1 MIEMPADA
9 DKVLREIVTNGLR
22 PPVALVLYDA
32 KDIERASFYP
42 FAGFSPEYQAID
54 WAVEREV
61 DVWPIDL
68 PARNYLAKQSAKPPP
83 TLFATADPPVEEPSV
98 LPGKTSKQLRNQ
110 LRRDPLSLMAE
121 LAGYKDSEAWWDATL
136 ERGHK
141 DSLAVF
147 EAMLAMISELRETF
161 PSASDDENQRRE
173 AFMRTEI
180 RKAMK
185 TGAERIAIIVGAW
198 HGPAVSDPLLYKA
211 ATDKNI
217 LKGLPKVKIAAA
229 WVPWSYP
236 RLARAGGYGA
246 GVASPNWYQL
256 IHDFPDNATERWMAT
271 AAKLLREEGFDASPA
286 MATEGVSLAKTLAT
300 LRDHEQ
306 PGIHE
311 LEQALLGT
319 LAAGRPERLAV
330 IHKKLT
336 IGTTV
341 GFVPPDVTTV
351 PLLQDLNRELKS
363 TRMAKLW
370 ETAGEQYLKVTKTNP
385 RGGIDLRTN
394 NDLRKSH
401 LLHRLNLLEIFWG
414 KLQPS
419 GPDSISSF
427 KETWLLEW
435 QPEYSLYLIERA
447 SYGNT
452 VAIAAGRYASE
463 KAADLRTVRPLAQ
476 LTLDCL
482 RANLPDVVP
491 DLMALLRSRAAET
504 TDIASL
510 LAALPSLVQTSRYGD
525 SRKTDTTA
533 LLLVIDELLP
543 RLAAG
548 LPAAATNIDDEQA
561 DELLKHLA
569 AANYALA
576 QLDNEQHT
584 DVWTGGLR
592 RTTAAGGVHPLID
605 GHAVRLLYDHEMLD
619 DEEAARR
626 FSRALSAAN
635 GAHAVAQWLSGFLHG
650 SGQLLFHYPPLWGL
664 VNDWVAS
671 LAWEDFENI
680 LPLLRRTF
688 ADFSQF
694 DRQRLLT
701 LAREEV
707 GEQKNDISVT
717 AEKATPFAM
726 RIPSE
731 VGAAAGAKEVEVP
744 GNKPSATVSGEAL
757 VKALLEWIG

>member
-1 MIEMPADA
+1 MEMPADA
-9 DKVLREIVTNGLR
+9 DKVLREVVTCGLR

-42 FAGFSPEYQAID
+42 FAGFSPEYQAIG
-54 WAVEREV
+54 WAVERNV

-68 PARNYLAKQSAKPPP
+68 PARNYLAKTSAAVPP
-83 TLFATADPPVEEPSV
+83 TLFATAEPPAEEPSV
-98 LPGKTSKQLRNQ
+98 LPGKTKKQLKQQ

-121 LAGYKDSEAWWDATL
+121 LAGYQDSEAWWDATL
-136 ERGHK
+136 ERGHA

-147 EAMLAMISELRETF
+147 DALLAMVTELRETF

-180 RKAMK
+180 RKALK

-198 HGPAVSDPLLYKA
+198 HGPAVAAPLKHKA
-211 ATDKNI
+211 STDKAI
-217 LKGLPKVKIAAA
+217 LKGLPKVKVAAA

-246 GVASPNWYQL
+246 GVASPHWYRL
-256 IHDFPDNATERWMAT
+256 MHDFPANATDRWMAT
-271 AAKLLREEGFDASPA
+271 AAKLLRKEGFDASPA
-286 MATEGVSLAKTLAT
+286 MATEGVALARTLAT
-300 LRDHEQ
+300 LREHEQ
-306 PGIHE
+306 PGIQE

-319 LAAGRPERLAV
+319 LAAGRPERLAL
-330 IHKKLT
+330 IHEKLT

-363 TRMAKLW
+363 TRMAKYW
-370 ETAGEQYLKVTKTNP
+370 ETAGEHYLKATKKDP
-385 RGGIDLRTN
+385 RGFIDLRTP
-394 NDLRKSH
+394 NDMRKSH
-401 LLHRLNLLEIFWG
+401 LLHRLNLLDINWG
-414 KLQPS
+414 RLQPA
-419 GPDSISSF
+419 GPDSLSSF
-427 KETWLLEW
+427 KEIWLLEW

-452 VAIAAGRYASE
+452 LALAAGRYARE
-463 KAADLRTVRPLAQ
+463 KAAELKTVRPLAQ

-491 DLMALLRSRAAET
+491 DLMQNLRERAAET

-510 LAALPSLVQTSRYGD
+510 LAALPTLVQTSRYGD

-561 DELLKHLA
+561 GEILKHLA

-584 DVWTGGLR
+584 GVWTGGLR
-592 RTTAAGGVHPLID
+592 RTAAAGVHPLIG
-605 GHAVRLLYDHEMLD
+605 GHAVRLLYDHEMLN

-626 FSRALSAAN
+626 FSSALSAAN
-635 GAHAVAQWLSGFLHG
+635 GAQAVAQWLSGFLHG
-650 SGQLLFHYPPLWGL
+650 SGQLLFHYPPLWAL
-664 VNDWVAS
+664 VNNWVEG
-671 LAWEDFENI
+671 LAWEDFEDI

-688 ADFSQF
+688 ADFSEF
-694 DRQRLLT
+694 DRRRLLS
-701 LAREEV
+701 LAR
-707 GEQKNDISVT
+707 GENEADVPQKVADQPADNS
-717 AEKATPFAM
+717 
-726 RIPSE
+726 
-731 VGAAAGAKEVEVP
+731 GAAAGANERKKV
-744 GNKPSATVSGEAL
+744 GGESESL
-757 VKALLEWIG
+757 VNTEQLVDALLEWMG